1 MNTTRNITVSLT
13 QAREWYCGDNAALKT
28 LALQAFSE
36 SELNVPSIGEIIET
50 LLGNYEYRKNI
61 TSVQHTQLVALKS
74 RSNGNISAP
83 KMLRVIA
90 QYFNNGWRK
99 TIGNTGYFFHQKTG
113 YDSYNMNGYGH
124 VIKGL
129 NIDWCITKHE
139 SVNYPG
145 VVYFKNEKDCKIA
158 FEMMKGMGKL
168 DNLYTDF

>member
-1 MNTTRNITVSLT
+1 MSTTRNITVSLT

-50 LLGNYEYRKNI
+50 LLSNCEYRKNI
-61 TSVQHTQLVALKS
+61 TSVQHTQLIALKS
-74 RSNGNISAP
+74 RSCGHISAP

-90 QYFNNGWRK
+90 QYFNNGWKK

-113 YDSYNMNGYGH
+113 YNAYSNGCGH
-124 VIKGL
+124 VVNGL

-145 VVYFKNEKDCKIA
+145 IVYFKCEKDCKVA
-158 FEMMKGMGKL
+158 FEMMKAMGKL
-168 DNLYTDF
+168 ENLYTDF